1 MSEMKLE
8 SVREALKRL
17 GRDCYG
23 VGRNRNAGDI
33 LLFLA
38 SRLEEL
44 DTDILEGISS
54 LVSEA
59 SVIEGNHNVDITD
72 FYNSITGEEGSKL
85 YDLDDPDDEN
95 DDLHRLI
102 STWHEE
108 PEPEPDS
115 QTETVCVRL
124 ADEAPADEPVQELI
138 EESVQAPADE
148 PVQELIEES
157 VPEPADEPVQEL
169 IEESVQVPEV
179 RAEPECEKSIV
190 PTQSQMGQPEEERS
204 SSRDMNINELPEF
217 QPDWDALMGFAADKE
232 EATGVPEIKDTVYAD
247 WSGTKYTPGDMLI
260 EDIAGAIYSVK
271 GNDQILIKIIKPEF
285 RGNLSPILEGAMNL
299 DAEARLDAYW
309 VFSKPIARIFDS
321 NSRCAGFILP
331 KVDFELTLFELIWDP
346 EKRKRVFPTCS
357 QKSMI
362 GIAYNF
368 VHAVQYLHSKHI
380 VIGDICS
387 SDIVIA
393 KGGSVCFIAPER
405 FDIVDPK
412 KVRKYTCDYKERGI
426 DMPEMIRRAPEA
438 EGAKGSPCFTERTD
452 DFWLAQTLFSMLTGG
467 KSVFCGSFGQNR
479 NNIMVSDAGVPV
491 FEDAKVMAF
500 ASGEIR
506 ALFRAAFA
514 NAANVSV
521 RPTAAVWER
530 PLFNLYTS
538 M

>member
-1 MSEMKLE
+1 MSEIKLE

-59 SVIEGNHNVDITD
+59 PMIEENHNVDITD

-115 QTETVCVRL
+115 QTETVCVRM
-124 ADEAPADEPVQELI
+124 ADE
-138 EESVQAPADE
+138 ESTEV
-148 PVQELIEES
+148 
-157 VPEPADEPVQEL
+157 PVQEL

-179 RAEPECEKSIV
+179 SAEPECGKNIV
-190 PTQSQMGQPEEERS
+190 PSQSQMGQPEEERS

-232 EATGVPEIKDTVYAD
+232 EATGVPEIKDTVYTD

-514 NAANVSV
+514 NSADVSV